1 MSSPS
6 PMSDVAAVAAELPPL
21 PERKG
26 FRAFWARPAVQV
38 AMISF
43 TVFCSLSGVGGGGQV
58 DPKAAND
65 GNVALYSTFA
75 VIGFASGA
83 IINKIGARLALCLG
97 ACGYAL
103 YMGSLLSYN
112 INANSGFVVGA
123 GAILGICAGL
133 LWTAQGSLTLAY
145 ATEATKGRLFALF
158 WIIFNT
164 GGVLGSAIE
173 LGLTYHSTTS
183 TVSNAV
189 YIVFMTI
196 GAVGAFLPIFLVN
209 PGTMVRTD
217 GTRVIVPV
225 HPTVKDQLVGLFKL
239 LRNDYMIFLLFPYF
253 LASNWMYTY
262 QQNSYNGA
270 RFTLRTRSLNSLLYW
285 GCQCVAAGC
294 FGIAIDST
302 RFRRTTRA
310 WGGFAFLLCLAMGV
324 WGWAYH
330 YQKSYD
336 RADIDTTLSRIDF
349 KDSAYP
355 GRALLYIFFGVFDAI
370 FQNYICSSPRVPSLS
385 SSALPPP
392 RANPPF
398 TNPPSPPL
406 RDPDWLLGA
415 MTNLPSH
422 LAYLVGLYKGV
433 QSAGAAGAYRA
444 DANLEPY
451 ISELAVA
458 WALAV
463 AGLLFVVPVIALRI
477 GDRTEEMVVEV
488 GRGDA
493 ASTTSVGED
502 KKVHDEEAV

>member
-6 PMSDVAAVAAELPPL
+6 PISDVAAVAAELPPL
-21 PERKG
+21 PERTG

-38 AMISF
+38 AMVSF

-58 DPKAAND
+58 DPRAAND

-75 VIGFASGA
+75 VVGFASGA

-112 INANSGFVVGA
+112 INSNRGFVVGA

-158 WIIFNT
+158 WIIFNM

-173 LGLTYHSTTS
+173 LGLTYDSTTS

-217 GTRVIVPV
+217 GTRVIVPA
-225 HPTVKDQLVGLFKL
+225 HPTVKDQFVGLFNL
-239 LRNDYMIFLLFPYF
+239 LRTDYIIFLLFPYF

-262 QQNSYNGA
+262 QQNSFNGA

-294 FGIAIDST
+294 FGIAIDMT

-336 RADIDTTLSRIDF
+336 RADIDTTISRIDF
-349 KDSAYP
+349 RDSAYP
-355 GRALLYIFFGVFDAI
+355 GRALLYIFFGIFDAI
-370 FQNYICSSPRVPSLS
+370 FQNYIY
-385 SSALPPP
+385 
-392 RANPPF
+392 
-398 TNPPSPPL
+398 
-406 RDPDWLLGA
+406 WLLGA
-415 MTNLPSH
+415 MTNLPSQ
-422 LAYLVGLYKGV
+422 LAYLVGLYKGI
-433 QSAGAAGAYRA
+433 QSVGAAGAYRA
-444 DANLEPY
+444 DSNLEPY
-451 ISELAVA
+451 MSELAVA
-458 WALAV
+458 WALSI
-463 AGLLFVVPVIALRI
+463 AGLLFAAPVVALRI
-477 GDRTEEMVVEV
+477 GDHTEERVDGTE
-488 GRGDA
+488 RGDA
-493 ASTTSVGED
+493 ESTASAED
-502 KKVHDEEAV
+502 KKMHHLEPV

>member
-112 INANSGFVVGA
+112 INSNSGFVVGA

-262 QQNSYNGA
+262 QQNSFNGA

-370 FQNYICSSPRVPSLS
+370 FQNYIY
-385 SSALPPP
+385 
-392 RANPPF
+392 
-398 TNPPSPPL
+398 
-406 RDPDWLLGA
+406 WLLGA

-493 ASTTSVGED
+493 ASTTSAGED
-502 KKVHDEEAV
+502 KKVHDDEAV